1 MSGAELELWSLDE
14 LCDHAFAIFE
24 ELAEENLSAEDYALY
39 QQHAAASAYVDLV
52 PATDDWVDMIAMDID
67 PELHVEARIGLA
79 DVNAVA
85 EIVLARILL
94 SKEKFETLCHARWR
108 GQD

>member
-1 MSGAELELWSLDE
+1 MASSELELWSLDE

-24 ELAEENLSAEDYALY
+24 ELAQENLSAADYELY
-39 QQHAAASAYVDLV
+39 QQHADMSAYVDLV
-52 PATDDWVDMIAMDID
+52 TASEDWVDIIAMDID
-67 PELHVEARIGLA
+67 PQLHVEARIGLSG
-79 DVNAVA
+79 VQGVA
-85 EIVLARILL
+85 ELVLARILL